1 MGSIFKPIFISF
13 LLIALTSA
21 FAKTAEQSEEL
32 KKQQQRNGVSSS
44 LCNGGI
50 NERFEKPGSCR
61 QYYHCLNYILYTL
74 DCPKSTAFNA
84 RTRKCESAASIPGC
98 EGYQPPCTSNGE
110 LLTTEPME
118 IPGSC
123 YNYYQC
129 LNGQLLNFKCPEGS
143 AFNPKIGQCDYE
155 MNVWEC
161 GSK

>member
-1 MGSIFKPIFISF
+1 MKRFNIRKII
-13 LLIALTSA
+13 LQLNTI
-21 FAKTAEQSEEL
+21 L
-32 KKQQQRNGVSSS
+32 K
-44 LCNGGI
+44 L
-50 NERFEKPGSCR
+50 
-61 QYYHCLNYILYTL
+61 
-74 DCPKSTAFNA
+74 
-84 RTRKCESAASIPGC
+84 
-98 EGYQPPCTSNGE
+98 GYQPPCTSNGE

-129 LNGQLLNFKCPEGS
+129 LNGNQLYEKKTLNKIYYFLGQLLNFKCPEGS